1 MKTYCNP
8 IKKQGDFADPFVLRY
23 NGRYYLYGTNPDVRC
38 WSSDDLVNW
47 TLEGRTVPEDEFPE
61 LVPFAPEVVYW
72 NGAFY
77 MYTSP
82 HGFGHYVLKSDSPT
96 GPFRKITENVG
107 HSIDFSV
114 FIDDDGQWYTYW
126 ADDRGLVGCKMPSP
140 TEFGEEVLIGAYL
153 YGWTEGP
160 FIVKKDGKY
169 HLTYTGNHFLSKGY
183 RINAAIADC
192 PLGPYRDD
200 LYNPVIICTE
210 GNVVGLGHSSTVLG
224 PDLHTHYIVYHN
236 LNPDKTRDL
245 NIDPVVFTPKKAYVL
260 GPTTTPRPVPVMP
273 MWQCQ
278 RFAPQTMHRTFTEE
292 VTLPVSGVAEMNV
305 AAGND
310 ANRYG
315 ISLALADEI
324 RLEFDRADNSISVKN
339 KMDAIAKAKLLT
351 DYDHEALHCIRV
363 EYGTHLTV
371 YIDNLLRLKAE
382 VAIGGCEVSYYAD
395 GDIKVGSA
403 TVHTSDKD
411 QLHYPV
417 PSFVPGD
424 RRICFDVTSQG
435 TYQFLA
441 LGCKEGSGAIF
452 VDDNA
457 LMPDCVDQKNGVAF
471 YRCSLEIGSH
481 ILKTDGVG
489 AETVGIALHH
499 GSGCDAISVQ
509 DMGPYDKIRGAEK
522 WTNVNICGDLDIAEC
537 GEGWQAGVIFRADHL
552 ADGGE
557 GNDKVLGTN
566 FFVGYRVC
574 VSEGSLQLWKH
585 RYDEKLLKEVPYD
598 GGSRVS
604 FQIVAVAN
612 VISLQMNDEVIMEYQ
627 DPMPIMCGYNGFHVR
642 NCIIKEGTIN

>member
-38 WSSDDLVNW
+38 WSSEDLVNW
-47 TLEGRTVPEDEFPE
+47 TMEGSTVPDSEFPG

-96 GPFRKITENVG
+96 GPFRKITGNVG
-107 HSIDFSV
+107 HSIDFSI

-126 ADDRGLVGCKMPSP
+126 ADDRGLVGCKMSSP

-169 HLTYTGNHFLSKGY
+169 HLTYTGNHFLSRGY
-183 RINAAIADC
+183 RINTAIADH

-200 LYNPVIICTE
+200 PYNPAIICTE

-245 NIDPVVFTPKKAYVL
+245 NIDPVVFTPQKAYVL
-260 GPTTTPRPVPVMP
+260 GPTTTPRPVPVLP
-273 MWQCQ
+273 QWQCQ
-278 RFAPQTMHRTFTEE
+278 RFELQTVHRAFTEG
-292 VTLPVSGVAEMNV
+292 VSLPVSGVAELNV
-305 AAGND
+305 AATKGTNL
-310 ANRYG
+310 YG
-315 ISLALADEI
+315 ISFTGDDEI
-324 RLEFDRADNSISVKN
+324 YLEFERTKNILSVRN
-339 KMDAIAKAKLLT
+339 KDGLITCEKLLN
-351 DYDHEALHCIRV
+351 DYDHEALHCIRL
-363 EYGTHLTV
+363 EYGSNLTV
-371 YIDNLLRLKAE
+371 YIDNLLRLKAA
-382 VAIGGCEVSYYAD
+382 VAVGSSKISYFAD
-395 GDIKVGSA
+395 GDLMIGSA
-403 TVHTSDKD
+403 TVHTAVKD

-417 PSFVPGD
+417 PCFAPGH
-424 RRICFDVTSQG
+424 REICFDVVTQG

-441 LGCKEGSGAIF
+441 LGCKDSSEVVF
-452 VDDNA
+452 VDGTA
-457 LMPDCVDQKNGVAF
+457 LMPDCVDRKNGVAF
-471 YRCSLEIGSH
+471 YCCNMEIGSH
-481 ILKTDGVG
+481 ILQTDAIG
-489 AETVGIALHH
+489 AETVAIAQHH
-499 GSGCDAISVQ
+499 GSGSDPVSVQ
-509 DMGPYDKIRGAEK
+509 NVGPYDKIYGANK
-522 WTNVNICGDLDIAEC
+522 WTNVNICADMDIAER

-574 VSEGSLQLWKH
+574 VSEGKLQLWKH
-585 RYDEKLLKEVPYD
+585 RYDEQLLKEIPYD
-598 GGSRVS
+598 GSDHIS
-604 FQIVAVAN
+604 FQIVAAGN
-612 VISLQMNDEVIMEYQ
+612 VISLRMNGEVVMEYQ
-627 DPMPIMCGYNGFHVR
+627 DPMPIMCGYNGFHAR
-642 NCIIKEGTIN
+642 NCVIKEGTIK

>member
-1 MKTYCNP
+1 MNTYQNP
-8 IKKQGDFADPFVLRY
+8 IKKNGDFADPFVLRY
-23 NGRYYLYGTNPDVRC
+23 NGKYYLYGTNPDVRC

-47 TLEGRTVPEDEFPE
+47 TLEGATVPEDEFPG

-82 HGFGHYVLKSDSPT
+82 HGFGHYVLKSNNPT
-96 GPFRKITENVG
+96 GPFRKITGNVG
-107 HSIDFSV
+107 HSIDFSI
-114 FIDDDGQWYTYW
+114 FIDDDGQWYAYW
-126 ADDRGLVGCKMPSP
+126 ADEKGIMGCKMSSP
-140 TEFGEEVLIGAYL
+140 IEFGEGVNIGAYL
-153 YGWTEGP
+153 HGWTEGP
-160 FIVKKDGKY
+160 FVVKKDGKY

-183 RINAAIADC
+183 RIHAAIADH

-200 LYNPVIICTE
+200 PYNPVIICTE

-245 NIDPVVFTPKKAYVL
+245 NIDPVVFTPQKAYVL

-278 RFAPQTMHRTFTEE
+278 RFAPQTVHRAFTEE
-292 VTLPVSGVAEMNV
+292 VMLPVSGITEMNV
-305 AAGND
+305 ATGEGTNL
-310 ANRYG
+310 YG
-315 ISLALADEI
+315 ISFANEI
-324 RLEFDRADNSISVKN
+324 SLEFDRKENTLSVRN
-339 KMDAIAKAKLLT
+339 KEGLIAREKLLAE
-351 DYDHEALHCIRV
+351 YDHGALHCIRL
-363 EYGTHLTV
+363 EYGSNVTI
-371 YIDNLLRLKAE
+371 YIDNLMRLKAE
-382 VAIGGCEVSYYAD
+382 VAIGGLEASYFAD
-395 GDIKVGSA
+395 GDLTVGSA
-403 TVHTSDKD
+403 TVHTPDKD

-417 PSFVPGD
+417 PCFAPGD
-424 RRICFDVTSQG
+424 RGICFDVTSRG

-441 LGCKEGSGAIF
+441 LGCKDGSGEIF
-452 VDDNA
+452 VDGNA

-471 YRCSLEIGSH
+471 YRCNMETGSH
-481 ILKTDGVG
+481 ILQTDGVG
-489 AETVGIALHH
+489 AETVGIALHY
-499 GSGCDAISVQ
+499 GSGSDALSAQ
-509 DMGPYDKIRGAEK
+509 DMGPYDKIRGTEK
-522 WTNVNICGDLDIAEC
+522 WTNINISADMDIAEC

-574 VSEGSLQLWKH
+574 VTEEKIQLWKH
-585 RYDEKLLKEVPYD
+585 RYDEHLLKEIPYD
-598 GGSRVS
+598 GGDHIS
-604 FQIVAVAN
+604 FQIIAAGN
-612 VISLQMNDEVIMEYQ
+612 VISLWMKDDVIMEYQ
-627 DPMPIMCGYNGFHVR
+627 DPMPIMCGYNGFYVR